1 MMDSENPY
9 SPPEMDAKPIVSKP
23 AAPLSIQAILFSFEG
38 RIPRRVYWAASICVG
53 FVFYGVIFGLEAAFG
68 PESSLSLIG
77 IFVMYI
83 PMLWISVAVQ
93 CKRWHDR
100 DKLGWWFLINFIPII
115 GPLWAFI
122 ELGCLRGTMGPNLYG
137 ADPT

>member
-1 MMDSENPY
+1 
-9 SPPEMDAKPIVSKP
+9 
-23 AAPLSIQAILFSFEG
+23 
-38 RIPRRVYWAASICVG
+38 
-53 FVFYGVIFGLEAAFG
+53 
-68 PESSLSLIG
+68 
-77 IFVMYI
+77 MYI

-100 DKLGWWFLINFIPII
+100 DKSGWWFLINFIPII

>member
-1 MMDSENPY
+1 MVFCWATCRIIKAPQRFPKESHEDFSMMDSENPY

-77 IFVMYI
+77 I
-83 PMLWISVAVQ
+83 S
-93 CKRWHDR
+93 
-100 DKLGWWFLINFIPII
+100 
-115 GPLWAFI
+115 
-122 ELGCLRGTMGPNLYG
+122 
-137 ADPT
+137 